1 MPSHFEAL
9 PLVSFVCVYVLIT
22 FGNTV
27 PFVSVNILYR
37 FQQSDEKYARL
48 TNFEHWQ
55 Q

>member
-1 MPSHFEAL
+1 MPSHVEAL
-9 PLVSFVCVYVLIT
+9 TLVSFVYVYVLIT

-27 PFVSVNILYR
+27 SVNVLYR